1 MKYGRDVLLQ
11 RYHWRDPPD
20 RQFREKTLVRQMW
33 WGCTENA
40 ERRQCAEGREDF
52 NDKDCW
58 MMDGCMNN
66 GGRRGFTNDWSQ
78 VRRKMRRG
86 GKKSWRLSYKNRQ
99 TAMMNSHER
108 SEEMRGRVLLLY
120 WPSWE
125 RHLLDYRAPTWPPL
139 YSVTEYSAEENVAR
153 LMALRCNKFRDGSD
167 SFLRWTPASAW
178 YHVW

>member
-1 MKYGRDVLLQ
+1 MVGTCYYSVI
-11 RYHWRDPPD
+11 
-20 RQFREKTLVRQMW
+20 
-33 WGCTENA
+33 TE
-40 ERRQCAEGREDF
+40 EIPLTD
-52 NDKDCW
+52 
-58 MMDGCMNN
+58 
-66 GGRRGFTNDWSQ
+66 SS
-78 VRRKMRRG
+78 VRRHWWDKCGEAVQRTLRGGSVLREERTSTIRTVGWWMDAWIMGAGGDLPATEARSGEKWGEG

-125 RHLLDYRAPTWPPL
+125 RHLLVYRAPTWPPL

-153 LMALRCNKFRDGSD
+153 LMALRCNKFQDGSD